1 MSRTVDGTIYICLSP
16 ILFFSSLVQN
26 LTTTQQNYIIDQQC
40 LHSACPNHSITFL
53 MATYINTNIN
63 TDTDTAGEMSLPQ
76 YFQTRRLK
84 KYLEEKTTK
93 YFRDSGLQFTSWPRP
108 PLLPP
113 TQTIDRQHALS
124 QPGTNTTFC
133 KLFPSEIWFR
143 FQTKQLTVRRPNCWV
158 SQFPFPGP

>member
-1 MSRTVDGTIYICLSP
+1 MSRTVDGTIYICVSP

-26 LTTTQQNYIIDQQC
+26 LTTTQHNYIIDQQC
-40 LHSACPNHSITFL
+40 LHVPIIQLPFWWQHISIQILILILTLQERWVCPNISKQG
-53 MATYINTNIN
+53 
-63 TDTDTAGEMSLPQ
+63 DW
-76 YFQTRRLK
+76 K